1 VPVQGRSK
9 RWGEPGREGSRKE
22 ESRMEQELKVFV
34 GIDWGWEEHQLCVLD
49 AEGKLLLK
57 RKIAHEVRAL

>member
-1 VPVQGRSK
+1 
-9 RWGEPGREGSRKE
+9 
-22 ESRMEQELKVFV
+22 MEQELKVFV

-49 AEGKLLLK
+49 TEGKLMLK

>member
-1 VPVQGRSK
+1 MGRTRQSRK
-9 RWGEPGREGSRKE
+9 QEAGSRKE